1 MKGSAPA
8 VSGRALNR
16 LSPLCLPISSP
27 RQGRS
32 AFYHRSGPPM
42 RFRPRR
48 RHAEFARRSRAGR
61 SVAFAA
67 RRRNRCRMAI
77 VAATCVCVDDAPG
90 TWGDAKPSARPVAA
104 AQAEHRVRRQAAAL
118 PPRVLAPRVL
128 ARLIVRVRDAR
139 VEQPVERDAALRVR
153 RRGCGCAGH
162 GGACRADDMSVRV
175 GSLEWLGRQRA

>member
-48 RHAEFARRSRAGR
+48 RHAEFARRTLGGVRGAPSERTVGTDAGWR
-61 SVAFAA
+61 SSPRLAYASTMRPA
-67 RRRNRCRMAI
+67 R
-77 VAATCVCVDDAPG
+77 G
-90 TWGDAKPSARPVAA
+90 GDAKPSARPVAA

-118 PPRVLAPRVL
+118 LPRVL
-128 ARLIVRVRDAR
+128 ARLSICVRDAR

>member
-48 RHAEFARRSRAGR
+48 RHAEFARRTLGGVRGAPSEPMPDGDRRRDLRMHRRCARHVGRREAERPARRCRSGRTPCATAGR
-61 SVAFAA
+61 GLAATCACPTRACPIDYSCTRCSRRAARGARRCFARAPPRLRLRRA
-67 RRRNRCRMAI
+67 RRRM
-77 VAATCVCVDDAPG
+77 P
-90 TWGDAKPSARPVAA
+90 
-104 AQAEHRVRRQAAAL
+104 RR
-118 PPRVLAPRVL
+118 
-128 ARLIVRVRDAR
+128 
-139 VEQPVERDAALRVR
+139 
-153 RRGCGCAGH
+153 
-162 GGACRADDMSVRV
+162 
-175 GSLEWLGRQRA
+175 

>member
-1 MKGSAPA
+1 
-8 VSGRALNR
+8 
-16 LSPLCLPISSP
+16 
-27 RQGRS
+27 
-32 AFYHRSGPPM
+32 
-42 RFRPRR
+42 
-48 RHAEFARRSRAGR
+48 
-61 SVAFAA
+61 
-67 RRRNRCRMAI
+67 MAI

-118 PPRVLAPRVL
+118 PPRVL